1 MSKIIAART
10 FIFRYYT
17 KPYQL
22 MDGIRAAVV
31 LSPGQHEVGVGV
43 AGPGAGGAPL
53 DGVDFFAVGLE
64 VVDARVLLHTPDL
77 RPQRRRSRS
86 WRLVSVSASAQRV

>member
-1 MSKIIAART
+1 
-10 FIFRYYT
+10 
-17 KPYQL
+17 

-77 RPQRRRSRS
+77 RPQGGRRSRS